1 MAIRRTAKVACHES
15 WCPIERTLGAI
26 GGIWKVIIIRELLTG
41 TKRYGYLHR
50 TIGGV
55 THKMLTQQLRELERD
70 GLVHREVYKQVPPK
84 VEYSLSELGTRLAPI
99 LEAMHSWGRELHD
112 ASDGG
117 GPAGQAQTS
126 AAGQPAVASAIS

>member
-1 MAIRRTAKVACHES
+1 MATRRTAKVVCADN
-15 WCPIERTLGAI
+15 WCPIERTLGVI

-70 GLVHREVYKQVPPK
+70 GVLHRKVYTQVPPK
-84 VEYSLSELGTRLAPI
+84 VEYTLTELGARLAPMLQTMHAWG
-99 LEAMHSWGRELHD
+99 LEHIVALPDPVPHAETT
-112 ASDGG
+112 
-117 GPAGQAQTS
+117 PAI
-126 AAGQPAVASAIS
+126 AGD